1 MRDRTEK
8 LAMIKMNEAQKV
20 YFPAVDEEE
29 WPLAVTRDQTGM
41 RHYLEMWRVKVL
53 GGWLLMETGQS
64 SLHKPGVGG
73 VTFLADPEHRW
84 EAITSRDVARSLG

>member
-1 MRDRTEK
+1 
-8 LAMIKMNEAQKV
+8 MIKINEAQKV

-29 WPLAVTRDQTGM
+29 WPLSISRDEDGS
-41 RHYLEMWRVKVL
+41 RHYLEMWRVKVP

-73 VTFLADPEHRW
+73 VTFLADPGHQW
-84 EAITSRDVARSLG
+84 EAITSRGEARGLG